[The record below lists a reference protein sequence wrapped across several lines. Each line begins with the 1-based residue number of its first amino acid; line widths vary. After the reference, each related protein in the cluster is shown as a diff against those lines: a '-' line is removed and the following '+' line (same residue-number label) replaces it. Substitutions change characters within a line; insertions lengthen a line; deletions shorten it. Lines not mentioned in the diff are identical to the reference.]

1 MITYSLSKERAR
13 QFLLQH
19 QRLVPGMLPG
29 GKTGI
34 YQYVR
39 HVGCIQYDPLSI
51 AGHNHELVLQARIP
65 DFVPAMA
72 NELLYTDRMLIDGW
86 DKNMSI
92 YCTEDWPYFSRRREA
107 AAARHNGDELLLQTM
122 EQVREALEARGP
134 LSSLDLEGKEK
145 MNWAWAPARV
155 TRAALETMYFRGE
168 VSVHHRVH
176 TRRYYDF
183 TARLLPEHLLSAGEP
198 NPLEEQYYDWYV
210 LRRIGS
216 LGLQWNK
223 SGDGWL
229 GISGLKSKERTAA
242 VERLLRND
250 SIREVRVEDV
260 KLPLYMRTADAPGLE
275 ALLAGDVSD
284 GDGSAEA
291 AKQGGFAAVLAPLD
305 NLLWD
310 RELIR
315 QLFGFQY
322 RWEVYKPAAEREY
335 GYYVLPLLYGDR
347 FIARLEPVMN
357 KKTGVLN
364 ILRWWWEPGEALT
377 AAMIPALAGAIAS
390 LARCNRAG
398 SVAFS
403 PETVRTGGLGLLE
416 EAVHNL
422 CNSMTD

>member
-1 MITYSLSKERAR
+1 
-13 QFLLQH
+13 
-19 QRLVPGMLPG
+19 MLPG
-29 GKTGI
+29 GKQSI
-34 YQYVR
+34 YDYVR
-39 HVGCIQYDPLSI
+39 HAGCIQYDPLSI

-72 NELLYTDRMLIDGW
+72 NELLYRDRLLIDGW

-92 YCTEDWPYFSRRREA
+92 YCTEDWPYFSRLREA
-107 AAARHNGDELLLQTM
+107 AASRHQREELLLQTM
-122 EQVREALEARGP
+122 EQVRGALEARGP

-183 TARLLPEHLLSAGEP
+183 TARLLPEHLLKAVEP
-198 NPLEEQYYDWYV
+198 NPLPEQYHDWYV

-216 LGLQWNK
+216 IGLQWNR

-242 VERLLRND
+242 VERLLLND

-260 KLPLYMRTADAPGLE
+260 KLPLYMRTEDAHVLE
-275 ALLAGDVSD
+275 AILAGNTPD
-284 GDGSAEA
+284 GGGSAEEDT
-291 AKQGGFAAVLAPLD
+291 FAAVLAPLD

-357 KKTGVLN
+357 KKSGVLN
-364 ILRWWWEPGEALT
+364 IVRWWWEPGEALT
-377 AAMIPALAGAIAS
+377 AAMIPVLAGAISS
-390 LARCNRAG
+390 LAHCNMAG

-403 PETVRTGGLGLLE
+403 PEVIGGSGLGQLE
-416 EAVHNL
+416 AAVHRL
-422 CNSMTD
+422 CSSPIQ

>member
-1 MITYSLSKERAR
+1 MATIITYSLSKLQAR
-13 QFLLQH
+13 IFLLQH
-19 QRLVPGMLPG
+19 QRLVPGMLAG
-29 GKTGI
+29 GKQSI
-34 YQYVR
+34 FDYVR

-72 NELLYTDRMLIDGW
+72 NELLYTDRTLIDGW

-107 AAARHNGDELLLQTM
+107 AAARHQGEELLLQTM
-122 EQVREALEARGP
+122 QQVREALEARGP

-145 MNWAWAPARV
+145 MDWAWAPARV

-183 TARLLPEHLLSAGEP
+183 TDRLLPEPLLSAAEP
-198 NPLEEQYYDWYV
+198 NPLEEQYHEWYV

-216 LGLQWNK
+216 IGLQWNR

-242 VERLLRND
+242 VERLLLHD
-250 SIREVRVEDV
+250 GLREVRVEDV
-260 KLPLYMRTADAPGLE
+260 KLPFYVRTMDTPELE
-275 ALLAGDVSD
+275 AVLAAD
-284 GDGSAEA
+284 GAMASAEVE
-291 AKQGGFAAVLAPLD
+291 GFAAVLAPLD

-357 KKTGVLN
+357 KKSGVLS
-364 ILRWWWEPGEALT
+364 IIRWWWEPGEVLNAE
-377 AAMIPALAGAIAS
+377 MIPAVASAIAA
-390 LARCNRAG
+390 LARCNRAD
-398 SVAFS
+398 SVVFS
-403 PETVRTGGLGLLE
+403 PEIIQSCGLELLA
-416 EAVHNL
+416 EAVYTLGNRAKE
-422 CNSMTD
+422 